1 MIFFFFF
8 LTKLSIQQLENIA
21 RTLVLVKV
29 LVVY

>member
-1 MIFFFFF
+1 MIFFFF